1 MLTRR
6 IPGWHC
12 PDRRSATVDSE
23 TLRLLKDWLVEHIV
37 KDDTA
42 IGDFMKRQAVQ
53 RDKDTPLPS

>member
-1 MLTRR
+1 M
-6 IPGWHC
+6 
-12 PDRRSATVDSE
+12 DSE